1 MSGSIRIA
9 DLIPQSGA
17 MILLDEVIAH
27 DERRLTCRAT
37 SHRAPDH
44 PLAHGGTL
52 PVWAGIEYAAQAM
65 AAHFTLQ
72 SRLAGRPTLGLLGA
86 LRDVRAGAA
95 RLDDVAGPLFVAVE
109 RLSRDAAGSIY
120 AFVVS
125 DEGERELLRG
135 RATVVQR
142 QAGGE

>member
-1 MSGSIRIA
+1 MSGAPRIA

-17 MILLDEVIAH
+17 MVLLDHVIAY
-27 DERRLTCRAT
+27 DERHMRCRAT
-37 SHRAPDH
+37 SHRATGH
-44 PLAHGGTL
+44 PLAHRGTL

-86 LRDVRAGAA
+86 LRHVRASAA
-95 RLDDVAGPLFVAVE
+95 RLDDVTGPLIVAVE

-120 AFVVS
+120 AFSVGAE
-125 DEGERELLRG
+125 DARELLRG

-142 QAGGE
+142 EGTR